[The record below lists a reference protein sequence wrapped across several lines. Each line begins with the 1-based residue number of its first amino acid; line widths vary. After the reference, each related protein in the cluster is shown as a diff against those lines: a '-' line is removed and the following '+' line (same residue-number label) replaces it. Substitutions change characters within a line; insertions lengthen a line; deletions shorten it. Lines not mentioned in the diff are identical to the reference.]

1 MQTAVTIHV
10 YQGERPMAG
19 DNTSLG
25 EFNLDG
31 IPPAPRGIPKI
42 DVTFDIDAN
51 GILNV
56 TAEDQ
61 ASGRSQ
67 SITIS
72 GSTRLPEDEK
82 ERMVKQAEQFAEQ
95 DKQRREQADR
105 LNESDSICYQGER
118 MLADFA
124 DKLNDEMKR
133 KIEQG
138 IRDTREAVT
147 KADADLAKQRADALA
162 ELLKEAG
169 TVIYAQT
176 PGASGPYKHV
186 KTEARQPSGEAR
198 PSGSGPRGRVIDADY
213 EETP

>member
-1 MQTAVTIHV
+1 
-10 YQGERPMAG
+10 
-19 DNTSLG
+19 
-25 EFNLDG
+25 
-31 IPPAPRGIPKI
+31 
-42 DVTFDIDAN
+42 
-51 GILNV
+51 
-56 TAEDQ
+56 
-61 ASGRSQ
+61 
-67 SITIS
+67 
-72 GSTRLPEDEK
+72 
-82 ERMVKQAEQFAEQ
+82 MVKQAEQFAEQ

-105 LNESDSICYQGER
+105 LNEADSICYQGER

-124 DKLNDEMKR
+124 DKLNDEMKH

-147 KADADLAKQRADALA
+147 KPNADLAKQCADALA

-186 KTEARQPSGEAR
+186 KTETEPGSGEAR
-198 PSGSGPRGRVIDADY
+198 PSGSGPRGRVVDADY